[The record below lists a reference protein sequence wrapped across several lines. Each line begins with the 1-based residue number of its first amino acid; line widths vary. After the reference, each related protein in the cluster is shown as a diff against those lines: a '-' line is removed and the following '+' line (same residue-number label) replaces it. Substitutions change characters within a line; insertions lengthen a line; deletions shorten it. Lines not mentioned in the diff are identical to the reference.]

1 MKRVE
6 LKNGRQAL
14 IREALP
20 DDAERLIE
28 IGRSVMMEQRYSVM
42 TPNEFKQT
50 AEKEKQ
56 WIQDQLD
63 HPGKMVFV
71 AEIDEKVIGFI
82 NFQNGARTQS
92 AHVGSLGISIQ
103 NSFRDSGV
111 GRALMETLLEWAE
124 DNPLIEKVALAVFS
138 NNKRAIHLYEKLGFA
153 EEGRRIKEIK
163 FAENHYVDDILMY
176 KFV

>member
-6 LKNGRQAL
+6 LKNDCQVL
-14 IREALP
+14 IREAIP
-20 DDAERLIE
+20 DDAERLNE
-28 IGRSVMMEQRYSVM
+28 IGRSVMMEECYSVM
-42 TPNEFKQT
+42 TPNEFKQKT
-50 AEKEKQ
+50 EKEKQ
-56 WIQDQLD
+56 WIQDHLD
-63 HPGKMVFV
+63 HPGKTLFV

-82 NFQNGARTQS
+82 NFQNGARARL

-103 NSFRDSGV
+103 KDFREAGV
-111 GRALMETLLEWAE
+111 GRALMETLLEWAQ

-153 EEGRRIKEIK
+153 EEGRRSKEIK